1 MYKYKFKDE
10 SINWIKN
17 IHIVVF
23 RSEMSLSR
31 YIALTEK

>member
-1 MYKYKFKDE
+1 MYKYKSKDE
-10 SINWIKN
+10 CTSWIKN